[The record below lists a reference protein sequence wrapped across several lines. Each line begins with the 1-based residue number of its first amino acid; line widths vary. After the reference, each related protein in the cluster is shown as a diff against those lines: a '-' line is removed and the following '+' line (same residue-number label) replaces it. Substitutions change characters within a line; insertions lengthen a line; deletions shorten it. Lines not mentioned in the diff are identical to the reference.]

1 MAANCQ
7 IDFYFPNPYCPWE
20 RVANEN
26 LNGLVRQYFTKKT
39 DFSKITDQQVK
50 EVENKL
56 NNRPRKRFK
65 FDTPLETM
73 ENLLFNPEVAFIS

>member
-1 MAANCQ
+1 
-7 IDFYFPNPYCPWE
+7 
-20 RVANEN
+20 
-26 LNGLVRQYFTKKT
+26 VRQYFTKKT